1 LAFCTSVCVTSLSL
15 LGSPNIANNWV
26 LLIKIMC
33 KIGIMQNGWCLNLVT
48 SASVKLKEQEDS
60 PKNAKAF
67 LLSWQ
72 NVYFISDLS

>member
-1 LAFCTSVCVTSLSL
+1 
-15 LGSPNIANNWV
+15 
-26 LLIKIMC
+26 
-33 KIGIMQNGWCLNLVT
+33 
-48 SASVKLKEQEDS
+48 VKLKEQEDS

>member
-1 LAFCTSVCVTSLSL
+1 
-15 LGSPNIANNWV
+15 
-26 LLIKIMC
+26 
-33 KIGIMQNGWCLNLVT
+33 MQNGWCLNLVT

-67 LLSWQ
+67 LLPWQ